1 MQPMHGAASSNH
13 RYEVVS
19 MKKGCCDKT
28 FEANKIQHIMN
39 QQAAAGRTFVWMQ
52 KESQVGCCSAD
63 DCLLLVFKVG

>member
-1 MQPMHGAASSNH
+1 MQPGPGMSNSNH
-13 RYEVVS
+13 RYEVVA

-28 FEANKIQHIMN
+28 FEAKKIQNIMN

-52 KESQVGCCSAD
+52 KESQIGCCSAD